1 MILQS
6 VITEIKTYG
15 EYVKHLNIKI
25 QQAPADKA
33 QAHLETIEYIVL
45 EFDQLVHHSEV
56 QKKQLIV
63 VFEEIVVEFEDWVIE
78 VMDQLESGDIVTVD
92 IEEFQIEMTV
102 SFAIV
107 FDVLGIFLT
116 VP

>member
-1 MILQS
+1 MQYLILQH

-15 EYVKHLNIKI
+15 EYIKHLNTKI

-33 QAHLETIEYIVL
+33 QAHIETIEHIVL

-56 QKKQLIV
+56 QKKQLIL
-63 VFEEIVVEFEDWVIE
+63 VFEEIVVEFEEWVSE
-78 VMDQLESGDIVTVD
+78 VMERLESGEIVTVD
-92 IEEFQIEMTV
+92 IEDFQIELTV
-102 SFAIV
+102 SLVILLA
-107 FDVLGIFLT
+107 